1 MTTIDDIEQAVS
13 NLAPD
18 ELVRFRE
25 WFLEFDA
32 AAWDRQL
39 EQDVASGRLDAL
51 ADEVLREHRAGRSR
65 PL

>member
-1 MTTIDDIEQAVS
+1 MTTIHEIEQAVS
-13 NLAPD
+13 SLDPD

-32 AAWDRQL
+32 AAWDRQF
-39 EQDVASGRLDAL
+39 EQDVAAGRLDTL

>member
-1 MTTIDDIEQAVS
+1 MTTIHEIEQAVS
-13 NLAPD
+13 SLAPD

-32 AAWDRQL
+32 AAWDRQF
-39 EQDVASGRLDAL
+39 EQDVAAGRLDGI
-51 ADEVLREHRAGRSR
+51 ADEVLSEHRAGRSR